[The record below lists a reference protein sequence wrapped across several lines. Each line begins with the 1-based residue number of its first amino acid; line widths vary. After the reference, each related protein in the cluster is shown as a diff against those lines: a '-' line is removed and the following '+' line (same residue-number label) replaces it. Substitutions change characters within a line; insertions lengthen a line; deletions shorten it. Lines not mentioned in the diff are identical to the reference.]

1 MQYIIHGVNSKEK
14 LENLSCDVGIEVD
27 IRYRNKKLVLGHDL
41 EDTSDI
47 FEEFLKNYHNNL
59 FVANIKDTGIEEL
72 VIKKLKEYNIKNFF
86 LLDVEFPF
94 IMKNYK
100 KFGSYLSTRFSELE
114 DFNTSLNL
122 KNKVSWIWIDTF
134 TKLPLNQNIVKDIKS
149 FKSCLVSPSRWE
161 RTGDIK
167 KTVLE
172 MKKINFLPDFIMVEE
187 EEIPMWEK
195 LLNDN

>member
-14 LENLSCDVGIEVD
+14 LENLSRDVGVEVD

-41 EDTSDI
+41 EDTNDI
-47 FEEFLKNYHNNL
+47 FEEFLNSYDNTL

-72 VIKKLKEYNIKNFF
+72 VIKKLKENNINNFF

-134 TKLPLNQNIVKDIKS
+134 TKLPLNKNIVKDIND
-149 FKSCLVSPSRWE
+149 FKSCLVSPSRWK
-161 RTGDIK
+161 RNGDIK
-167 KTVLE
+167 KTVFEL
-172 MKKINFLPDFIMVEE
+172 KKINFLPDFIMVEE
-187 EEIPMWEK
+187 EEIPIWED
-195 LLNDN
+195 LLNNN

>member
-1 MQYIIHGVNSKEK
+1 MQYIVHGVNSKEK
-14 LENLSCDVGIEVD
+14 LENLSRYVGIEVD
-27 IRYRNKKLVLGHDL
+27 IRYRNNKLVLGHDL
-41 EDTSDI
+41 ENTNDI
-47 FEEFLKNYHNNL
+47 FEEFLKSYDNTL

-72 VIKKLKEYNIKNFF
+72 VIKKLKENNINNFF

-100 KFGSYLSTRFSELE
+100 KFGSHLSTRFSELE

-134 TKLPLNQNIVKDIKS
+134 TKLPLNQNIVKDIKG

-161 RTGDIK
+161 RAGDIK
-167 KTVLE
+167 KTVFEL
-172 MKKINFLPDFIMVEE
+172 KKINFLPDFIMVEE
-187 EEIPMWEK
+187 EEIPIWED
-195 LLNDN
+195 LLNNN

>member
-14 LENLSCDVGIEVD
+14 LENLSRDVGVEVD

-41 EDTSDI
+41 EDTDDI
-47 FEEFLKNYHNNL
+47 FEEFLNSYDNTL

-72 VIKKLKEYNIKNFF
+72 VIDKLKENNINNFF

-134 TKLPLNQNIVKDIKS
+134 TKLPLNKNIVKDING

-161 RTGDIK
+161 RTEDIK

-172 MKKINFLPDFIMVEE
+172 LKKINFLPDFIMVEE
-187 EEIPMWEK
+187 EEIPIWEN
-195 LLNDN
+195 LLNNN

>member
-14 LENLSCDVGIEVD
+14 LENLSRDVGIEVD
-27 IRYRNKKLVLGHDL
+27 IRYRNKKLVIGHDL
-41 EDTSDI
+41 ENTNEI
-47 FEEFLKNYHNNL
+47 FEEFLNSYDNTL

-72 VIKKLKEYNIKNFF
+72 VIKKLKENNINNFF

-134 TKLPLNQNIVKDIKS
+134 TKLPLNKNIVKDIKG

-167 KTVLE
+167 KTVFEL
-172 MKKINFLPDFIMVEE
+172 KKINFLPDFIMVEE
-187 EEIPMWEK
+187 EEIPMWEN
-195 LLNDN
+195 LLNSD

>member
-14 LENLSCDVGIEVD
+14 LENLSRDVGVEVD

-41 EDTSDI
+41 EDTNDI
-47 FEEFLKNYHNNL
+47 FEEFLNSYDNTL

-72 VIKKLKEYNIKNFF
+72 VIKKLKENNINNFF

-122 KNKVSWIWIDTF
+122 KNKVSWLWIDTF
-134 TKLPLNQNIVKDIKS
+134 TKLPLNKNIVKDIIG
-149 FKSCLVSPSRWE
+149 FKSCLVSPSRWK

-167 KTVLE
+167 KTVFEL
-172 MKKINFLPDFIMVEE
+172 KKINFLPDFIMVEE
-187 EEIPMWEK
+187 EEIPIWEDF
-195 LLNDN
+195 LNNS